1 MCVKI
6 MNLFTCGE
14 EISKLAVSSNKN
26 SSQLATNLSV
36 YQNISK
42 NYSFKIPLP
51 TPPKKYISK
60 KKLKNCSL
68 TLKKLLVFQEGTSK
82 NSSNIKKSFYFFLHF
97 FSAERELFKQ
107 KYKRKKLLIL
117 SFTKKQNFLIK
128 ILSYNFL
135 ITLNTILLLF
145 FLFLL

>member
-26 SSQLATNLSV
+26 SSQLAANLSV

-68 TLKKLLVFQEGTSK
+68 TLKKLQGTSK